1 MQMLT
6 SAAFSDAR
14 HTIVANVS
22 AVDQESVCTG
32 FPDSVASICHMDA
45 AGLDIPIADAVDTVA
60 GTADVVGADDTDY
73 VTEDVISSAMDES
86 HTDDKRDLTTWKL
99 TNLENRCRKQR
110 GSIRENRVIQINIL
124 EV

>member
-45 AGLDIPIADAVDTVA
+45 AGLDIPIADAAVDTVA
-60 GTADVVGADDTDY
+60 GTADVVGADDTDD

-86 HTDDKRDLTTWKL
+86 HTDDIEEGPDHMETDKPGKPM
-99 TNLENRCRKQR
+99 
-110 GSIRENRVIQINIL
+110 
-124 EV
+124 